1 MENTLIKQ
9 VVETKFLGIII
20 DQHLSW
26 KSHFSFISK
35 KILKTVGIIAK
46 ARYYLSSKSLLTL
59 YYCLVYPYLTYCNVA
74 WSSTYCFNL
83 NCIYLL
89 QKRIV
94 RLISKAGYW
103 ANIAPLFSK
112 LKFLTYIAL
121 ILLLLLPLC
130 IPITII
136 FCLVVFV
143 TSFLVVTRFTI
154 VKPD

>member
-74 WSSTYCFNL
+74 WSSTYC
-83 NCIYLL
+83 CIYLL

-94 RLISKAGYW
+94 RLISKLAIEQILPHYL
-103 ANIAPLFSK
+103 AN
-112 LKFLTYIAL
+112 LKFLTYVAL
-121 ILLLLLPLC
+121 ILFLLLPLC
-130 IPITII
+130 ISFTII

-154 VKPD
+154 MKLD